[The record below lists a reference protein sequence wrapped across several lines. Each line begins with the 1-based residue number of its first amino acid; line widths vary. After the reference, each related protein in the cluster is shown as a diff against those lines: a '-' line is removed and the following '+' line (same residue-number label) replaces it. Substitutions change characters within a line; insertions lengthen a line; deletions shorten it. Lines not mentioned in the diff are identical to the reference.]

1 MKIRRLLKKDAQQ
14 MLVWMHDKRVTE
26 FLSPRFKDYTLNDAI
41 DFIESSRKNNNCI
54 HLAVCDDTNNYK
66 GTVSLKRIDKNCKSA
81 EFAISLCFDAHGK
94 GYSYYG
100 ADFIFKKAF
109 NELGLE
115 NIFLCVSPRN
125 LKAIEFY
132 KKIGF
137 LQCEKPY
144 PFCDYYSDADFLKWY
159 CLKRQDF
166 MSPFARIDGLSIVDI
181 KTIKTSTN
189 GQLSFFES
197 MKDVPFKI
205 ERVYYIY
212 DVLFGNVRGFHA
224 HKNLK
229 QLIFCPHG
237 KILLTFDDGNLKR
250 SMVLDDPTKGLLI
263 TKPIWRTMRWLDDNS
278 LLVVAASQHYDENDY
293 IRCYDDFKDYL
304 RRDL

>member
-1 MKIRRLLKKDAQQ
+1 
-14 MLVWMHDKRVTE
+14 
-26 FLSPRFKDYTLNDAI
+26 
-41 DFIESSRKNNNCI
+41 
-54 HLAVCDDTNNYK
+54 
-66 GTVSLKRIDKNCKSA
+66 
-81 EFAISLCFDAHGK
+81 
-94 GYSYYG
+94 
-100 ADFIFKKAF
+100 
-109 NELGLE
+109 
-115 NIFLCVSPRN
+115 
-125 LKAIEFY
+125 
-132 KKIGF
+132 
-137 LQCEKPY
+137 
-144 PFCDYYSDADFLKWY
+144 
-159 CLKRQDF
+159 
-166 MSPFARIDGLSIVDI
+166 
-181 KTIKTSTN
+181 
-189 GQLSFFES
+189 